1 MEPFA
6 HPGPVKA
13 SPRRKKWAP
22 LTPDLTTYLE
32 QVRHLLQ
39 DAQAVLSFIEASTIL
54 ASKPL
59 EMTEGEE
66 EESLTLSISQTQKLL
81 QVSRST
87 VYTLLNTGVIKWSQ
101 VGKRRRILRAEIVR
115 YLDASS
121 QAS

>member
-1 MEPFA
+1 MKPFP
-6 HPGPVKA
+6 HPGPNKA
-13 SPRRKKWAP
+13 SLHHKKWAP
-22 LTPDLTTYLE
+22 LTPDLITGLV
-32 QVRHLLQ
+32 QIRQLLQ
-39 DAQAVLSFIEASTIL
+39 DAQAVLSFVEASTIL
-54 ASKPL
+54 ASQPI

-66 EESLTLSISQTQKLL
+66 EESLTLSISQAQKLL